1 MTELF
6 DNDEMKRAE
15 TLEQRIS
22 ALISA
27 AHWNGIQEG
36 QAQEEAKAAEK
47 AHHERLLELGQI
59 YATARALLDDQTANN
74 SHRIG

>member
-15 TLEQRIS
+15 TLEHRIS

-27 AHWNGIQEG
+27 AHWNGMREG
-36 QAQEEAKAAEK
+36 QAQEETKAAEK
-47 AHHERLLELGQI
+47 ARHERHLELGQI
-59 YATARALLDDQTANN
+59 YTTARSLLTGQTAENP
-74 SHRIG
+74 